1 MPRVD
6 LREEAS
12 EEDALEVVELM
23 RHTLLDEFLDGEGM
37 LDFRR
42 AGGKS
47 KQVMRTRNS
56 CAQTWTQFDS
66 HRKRCIQLS
75 SIGERNLYVVGV

>member
-1 MPRVD
+1 MD

-12 EEDALEVVELM
+12 EEDAVEVVELM

-47 KQVMRTRNS
+47 KQVMRFVPGLDPPFISGELGR
-56 CAQTWTQFDS
+56 
-66 HRKRCIQLS
+66 HQLTNF
-75 SIGERNLYVVGV
+75 GEGASNFPR